1 MIEKTILCAGPRLTA
16 CPCASASSLCRS
28 RTPPP
33 GGAGRPR
40 HSVRPHKK
48 HGLGDRWIRNTVS
61 SDWLTCCCSILMISP
76 DAFFPRTA
84 RLAASSRCARTIAT
98 LSLRKSR
105 AAFRVSFFTCKA
117 VRQQRRCQDKQ
128 VHQPRPSDEREQRG
142 VSKSINPDHPMKG
155 TSRLSQYGYA
165 SNAAG
170 DRGATLSESLEF
182 QNGASGNERLQAWR

>member
-1 MIEKTILCAGPRLTA
+1 MSKSEVIEKTILCAGPRLTA

-117 VRQQRRCQDKQ
+117 VRQ
-128 VHQPRPSDEREQRG
+128 PASG
-142 VSKSINPDHPMKG
+142 VSKPINPDHPMKG